1 MKTNQK
7 ILNLIRRGFSL
18 KTLGRLNEAQVDALH
33 KRVVLSEQMSQEP
46 VKGTKTKIS
55 GNSLRQGIQIDPK
68 TKVTEVPGGGIEL
81 TTLESEMAEAKKKKQ
96 KTNPWAVCTTQMGKE
111 FGTTER
117 SEWSKTQMKK
127 YERCVKDVKKQVK
140 ESEDRTSE
148 FLERK
153 IQNIVEKHIPPR
165 MTKKDFL
172 IYLKEQQPDI
182 APSKPKTKPDTKPG
196 KPGEKPGERKNPFKN
211 PNPGEQPGP
220 KAKKSKEMAK
230 KEIIDLIKNI
240 LTK

>member
-18 KTLGRLNEAQVDALH
+18 KTLGRLNEAQVNALH
-33 KRVVLSEQMSQEP
+33 KRVVLSEITQVSKDDKTTVAALKQAKKPFEMYEKETKS
-46 VKGTKTKIS
+46 KGDVGET
-55 GNSLRQGIQIDPK
+55 
-68 TKVTEVPGGGIEL
+68 
-81 TTLESEMAEAKKKKQ
+81 KKKQ
-96 KTNPWAVCTTQMGKE
+96 KTNPWAVCTAQMGKE

-196 KPGEKPGERKNPFKN
+196 KPGEKPGKRENPFKN

>member
-33 KRVVLSEQMSQEP
+33 KRVILSEQIKQKKVNATISTVPSSLAKQGVEVGGVEIHSLP
-46 VKGTKTKIS
+46 TGDVKVTKTE
-55 GNSLRQGIQIDPK
+55 G
-68 TKVTEVPGGGIEL
+68 
-81 TTLESEMAEAKKKKQ
+81 EMREAKNKKQ
-96 KTNPWAVCTTQMGKE
+96 KTNPWAVCTAQMGKE

-117 SEWSKTQMKK
+117 SEWSKSQMKK

-165 MTKKDFL
+165 MTKRDFL

>member
-33 KRVVLSEQMSQEP
+33 KRVVLSEITQVSKDDKPTVDALKRAKKPFEMYEKETKE
-46 VKGTKTKIS
+46 VKTKS
-55 GNSLRQGIQIDPK
+55 K
-68 TKVTEVPGGGIEL
+68 GGVGE
-81 TTLESEMAEAKKKKQ
+81 TKKKQ
-96 KTNPWAVCTTQMGKE
+96 KTNPWAVCTAQMGKE

-117 SEWSKTQMKK
+117 SEWSKAQMKK